1 MNEPSPQTRL
11 EPVSFDALPG
21 WAADDHAAAFASF
34 LKSCGAIRH
43 GTPKMRRAKPIYGGL
58 YTACTNALA
67 LGRLDRDK
75 ARAFFEREFNA
86 YRVAA
91 TGQSE
96 GFFTGYH
103 ESEVLG
109 SRTRTDEYKVP
120 IYTAPAHAI
129 KAKLSKVFPHLDRT
143 RIEEGALAG
152 KGLEICWVKN
162 PVDLFFAQIQGST
175 RVRLDDGK
183 TMRLN
188 YIASNGHPY
197 TPVGRDLIDRG
208 IMLAGGGAP
217 AVFDRADGY
226 LGVMIDDL
234 VTRGVTEPYRMFTSR
249 AEYRLSL
256 RADNADQRLTQRG
269 IELGLVG
276 EARSRHFTA
285 RMEALDSARALA
297 RSLTLTPSEAARLG
311 LRLNQDGI
319 RRSAFELLA
328 YPDVGVQGLAPIWPA
343 LRKLDRFVAEQIE
356 TDARYAVYLERQ
368 AEDAARFRQDDA
380 TPLPLLDYT
389 EIPGLSNEMREK
401 LLRARPATVGQ
412 ASRIDGITPAA
423 IMLLLTEAKRLKSRS
438 VA

>member
-1 MNEPSPQTRL
+1 MDSGLGALRRPGMTTIAAAILISASVVPASASGNKTVTLPKAAV
-11 EPVSFDALPG
+11 EPVEFTALTG
-21 WAADDHAAAFASF
+21 WEDDDHAAAFASF

-96 GFFTGYH
+96 GFFTGYY

-208 IMLAGGGAP
+208 IIAKEDMSMDRIRHWMEANPAEGAELRRKNRSFVFFKEQPLEEHEECIGAQGVPLTPMRSVAVDRSLHVYGTPVWVDAELPIAGDKPETALRQLMIAQDTGSAILGPARADIYFGFGNDVGSVAGRVKQFGRFVVLVPREVTLAGSG
-217 AVFDRADGY
+217 
-226 LGVMIDDL
+226 
-234 VTRGVTEPYRMFTSR
+234 
-249 AEYRLSL
+249 
-256 RADNADQRLTQRG
+256 
-269 IELGLVG
+269 
-276 EARSRHFTA
+276 
-285 RMEALDSARALA
+285 ALA
-297 RSLTLTPSEAARLG
+297 RE
-311 LRLNQDGI
+311 
-319 RRSAFELLA
+319 
-328 YPDVGVQGLAPIWPA
+328 V
-343 LRKLDRFVAEQIE
+343 
-356 TDARYAVYLERQ
+356 
-368 AEDAARFRQDDA
+368 
-380 TPLPLLDYT
+380 PLPKPR
-389 EIPGLSNEMREK
+389 PG
-401 LLRARPATVGQ
+401 AVVADVATRP
-412 ASRIDGITPAA
+412 
-423 IMLLLTEAKRLKSRS
+423 
-438 VA
+438 

>member
-1 MNEPSPQTRL
+1 MDSGLGALRRPGMTTIAAAILISASVVPASASGNQTVTL
-11 EPVSFDALPG
+11 PKAAVEPVEFTALTG
-21 WAADDHAAAFASF
+21 WEDDDHAAAFASF

-96 GFFTGYH
+96 GFFTGYY

-208 IMLAGGGAP
+208 IIAKEDMSMDRIRHWMEANPAEGAELRRKNRSFVFFKEQPLEEHEECIGAQGVPLTPMRSVAVDRSLHVYGTPVWVDAELPIAGDKPETALRQLMIAQDTGSAILGPARADIYFGFGNDVGSVAGRVKQFGRFVVLVPREVTLAGSG
-217 AVFDRADGY
+217 
-226 LGVMIDDL
+226 
-234 VTRGVTEPYRMFTSR
+234 
-249 AEYRLSL
+249 
-256 RADNADQRLTQRG
+256 
-269 IELGLVG
+269 
-276 EARSRHFTA
+276 
-285 RMEALDSARALA
+285 ALA
-297 RSLTLTPSEAARLG
+297 RE
-311 LRLNQDGI
+311 
-319 RRSAFELLA
+319 
-328 YPDVGVQGLAPIWPA
+328 V
-343 LRKLDRFVAEQIE
+343 
-356 TDARYAVYLERQ
+356 
-368 AEDAARFRQDDA
+368 
-380 TPLPLLDYT
+380 PLPKPR
-389 EIPGLSNEMREK
+389 PG
-401 LLRARPATVGQ
+401 AVVADVATRP
-412 ASRIDGITPAA
+412 
-423 IMLLLTEAKRLKSRS
+423 
-438 VA
+438 